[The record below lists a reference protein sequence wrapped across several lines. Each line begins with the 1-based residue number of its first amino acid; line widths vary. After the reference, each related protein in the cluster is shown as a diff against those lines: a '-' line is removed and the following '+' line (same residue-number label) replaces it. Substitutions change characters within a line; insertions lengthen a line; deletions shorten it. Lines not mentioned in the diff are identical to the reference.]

1 LFVKREIVSLL
12 IQSLQA
18 VDDNQ
23 RIIRR
28 TAEAFNNMSRADV
41 VRGINDDG
49 TVKSLRVEMDLS
61 RFGQEAELNK
71 LQL

>member
-1 LFVKREIVSLL
+1 
-12 IQSLQA
+12 
-18 VDDNQ
+18 
-23 RIIRR
+23 
-28 TAEAFNNMSRADV
+28 MSRADV